1 MRVTDAMSFA
11 LLKYG
16 LKKDGRPPRALPT
29 PSELKPSY
37 DVVIIGGGGHGL
49 ATAYYLARDWGITNV
64 AVLEKGYIGSGNTGR
79 NTMVIRSNYL
89 TPSGVKFYDTSV
101 RLYRDLANDFDLNLM
116 LSQRAQITLAHTDA
130 QMRTMRWRD
139 EVSRHFGIASDL
151 VEVDELKRLV
161 PYMDVSRQAR
171 FPVQGA
177 LVHHPGSIAR
187 HDAVAW
193 GYASG
198 AWKRGAEIHQNT
210 EVTSFELTNGAG
222 GEKTIT
228 GVHTNRGFVK
238 AGQVIQCVAGMSG
251 KVAAMAGIK
260 LPIKTYPLQ
269 AGVTQPLKSFLHPLI
284 SSAQHHVYLS
294 QTARGEVVIGGGSDS
309 YTRYNTNSTLEMKE
323 AWMVG
328 TLELFPFLANV
339 RILRQWAG
347 MTDMTPDYSPVM
359 GKSAVKN
366 YYLDAGWGTWGFKA
380 TPVCGKTN
388 AELIANDE
396 VPDLIK
402 SFSLE
407 RFDTFSLL
415 DDKAATAASH

>member
-1 MRVTDAMSFA
+1 MPFS
-11 LLKYG
+11 LLKFA
-16 LKKDGRPPRALPT
+16 LKKDGQMPRALPT
-29 PSELKPSY
+29 PSELKPAY
-37 DVVIIGGGGHGL
+37 DIVIIGGGGHGL

-64 AVLEKGYIGSGNTGR
+64 AVLEKGYIGGGNTGR

-89 TPSGVKFYDTSV
+89 TPAGVKFYDTSV
-101 RLYRDLANDFDLNLM
+101 RLYQDLAQDFDMNLM
-116 LSQRAQITLAHTDA
+116 LSKRAQITLAHNDA

-151 VEVDELKRLV
+151 VGIDELRRLV
-161 PYMDVSRQAR
+161 PTMNLSDGVR

-187 HDAVAW
+187 HDAIAW
-193 GYASG
+193 GYGSG

-210 EVTSFELTNGAG
+210 TVTGLEIDGANGG
-222 GEKTIT
+222 RKIT
-228 GVHTNRGFVK
+228 GVHTDRGFIK

-251 KVAAMAGIK
+251 EVARMAGIK
-260 LPIKTYPLQ
+260 LPIKTFPLQ
-269 AGVTQPLKSFLHPLI
+269 AGVTQPLKRFLDPMI

-294 QTARGEVVIGGGSDS
+294 QTSRGEIVVGGGSDPHPLYS
-309 YTRYNTNSTLEMKE
+309 TRSTLEMKE

-328 TLELFPFLANV
+328 TLELFPYLAEV
-339 RILRQWAG
+339 KILRQWAG

-359 GKSAVKN
+359 GKSEVKN

-388 AELIANDE
+388 AELIAKDE
-396 VPDLIK
+396 VPELIEA
-402 SFSLE
+402 FSLE
-407 RFDTFSLL
+407 RFNTFSLL
-415 DDKAATAASH
+415 DDKAATA